1 MCVCV
6 CYIRGPSDFW
16 HNFSNRRV
24 GYYSWNFKI
33 KFSIVIK
40 FFHLLSVYNNCKIKI
55 KNKQWKNSLIIFI
68 MTWYNQWPMLFTHV
82 LLSLHFMQILFYLLK
97 INILGYPRQ
106 SAGMMTSIFLI
117 SILQLYVTWPHHQK
131 EFQRVNIL
139 FTVAHLHIGSRS
151 WMVIII
157 LDRSSCT

>member
-1 MCVCV
+1 LLLFVFSTDFPLWLIRSIKNFSLTFTSIHHDIFLIFSWLKLPIYVCV

-106 SAGMMTSIFLI
+106 SAGMMTSKYYFL
-117 SILQLYVTWPHHQK
+117 L
-131 EFQRVNIL
+131 
-139 FTVAHLHIGSRS
+139 
-151 WMVIII
+151 M
-157 LDRSSCT
+157 